1 MFSEDEKDMQVTL
14 ISFVIIYDKLV
25 AAPLEYTK
33 GERRN
38 IKTLYHTKIFMST

>member
-14 ISFVIIYDKLV
+14 IYYVIIYDKLV

-33 GERRN
+33 GVREN
-38 IKTLYHTKIFMST
+38 INIT